1 MKTINNYTQ
10 KYYDSLELPKILRLL
25 SEECS
30 SEQAKKAALALTP
43 SHDLFTVKREVAK
56 TSAALD
62 MSSRCGTPMFYG
74 LDGAAQA
81 VKRCDSGA
89 VLSLAELIS
98 IRKLLTQINT
108 LDDWRNKC
116 EVKRPELE
124 YLFDSLFPNKYL
136 EQKLDTSI
144 IDENE
149 LADEASHELASI
161 RRKITACGQR
171 IRDTL
176 EKMVKSSSIGKYL
189 QESIV
194 TVRDGRYVLP
204 VKSEFKGQIPGFVH
218 DTSSSG
224 ATLFIE
230 PAAVVEANNDIKIL
244 EGRELDEINR
254 IIKALSYDCAEIKE
268 QLASGLEAVCALDL
282 YFSKANLAAK
292 MHACEPEIS
301 DDRVI
306 VLNKARHPLIDSA
319 KIVPV
324 SVSLG
329 LDYETLIITGPN
341 TGGKTVLLK
350 TVGLLTLMTMC
361 GMLIPVS
368 DGSRISVFGNIL
380 VNIGDSQS
388 IEMDLST
395 FSAHMS
401 SVVKI
406 LEQANSEGGSLVL
419 LDEPGSGTDPVEGAA
434 LAVSIIEQL
443 RAQGASTIT
452 STHYQELKM
461 YALDTAG
468 VENAAFEFDVETM
481 SPTYRLLIGTPGK
494 SNAFAISRRLGV
506 PQYIIDHAKSLVS
519 DEDRKFE
526 EIIERLE
533 AARIELE
540 KNNAEAERLRDEAEK
555 LRAELAAEKKQL
567 AESKE
572 AELEKARREA
582 GAIVRSVEKQSQK
595 LIDELDELRRQ
606 KEQASFT
613 NKAIDARHKQKSAI
627 NKMFLEANPVSK
639 NTDDYVLPRPLK
651 KGDHVILADSGRRGV
666 LSAEPDGKGIC
677 FVQIGAMRTKVD
689 MKKLRLDDNQKPE
702 SNRAKK
708 KAHGHVSRSGV
719 ESRATRKV
727 SREVDIRG
735 CTCDEG
741 IYELD
746 TFIDNA
752 VLSGVSIVTVIH
764 GVGTGVLKN
773 AVRAHLR
780 CHPSVKSSRKGM
792 FGEGEDGVTIV
803 ELK

>member
-1 MKTINNYTQ
+1 MKTENTYQEQ

-25 SEECS
+25 SEECTG
-30 SEQAKKAALALTP
+30 ERAKKAALALQP
-43 SHDLFTVKREVAK
+43 QKELFTVKREVAK

-62 MSSRCGTPMFYG
+62 MSSRYGTPMFYG

-81 VKRCDSGA
+81 LKRCDSGA
-89 VLSLAELIS
+89 VLSLAELIA
-98 IRKLLTQINT
+98 IRKLLTQING
-108 LDDWRNKC
+108 LADWWNKC

-124 YLFDSLFPNKYL
+124 YLFDSLFPDKYL

-149 LADEASHELASI
+149 LADEASHELAAI

-176 EKMVKSSSIGKYL
+176 EKMVKSSSINKYL

-204 VKSEFKGQIPGFVH
+204 VRSEHKGQIQGFVH

-244 EGRELDEINR
+244 EGRELEEINR
-254 IIKALSYDCAEIKE
+254 IIKALSFDCAAIKE
-268 QLASGLEAVCALDL
+268 QLASGFDAVCELDL
-282 YFSKANLAAK
+282 YFAKANLAAK

-306 VLNKARHPLIDSA
+306 VLNRARHPLIDSG
-319 KIVPV
+319 KVVPV

-350 TVGLLTLMTMC
+350 TVGLLTLMIMC

-368 DGSRISVFGNIL
+368 DGSRISVFDNIL

-401 SVVKI
+401 GVVDI
-406 LEQANSEGGSLVL
+406 LGKTDGSSLVL
-419 LDEPGSGTDPVEGAA
+419 LDELGSGTDPAEGAA
-434 LAVSIIEQL
+434 LAVAIIGEL
-443 RAQGASTIT
+443 MAQGASTIT
-452 STHYQELKM
+452 TTHYQELKM
-461 YALDTAG
+461 FALDTPK
-468 VENAAFEFDVETM
+468 VENASFEFDVDTM
-481 SPTYRLLIGTPGK
+481 SPTYKLIVGAPGK
-494 SNAFAISRRLGV
+494 SNAFAISRKLGV
-506 PQYIIDHAKSLVS
+506 PDYIIDRAQALVS

-526 EIIERLE
+526 EILERLE
-533 AARIELE
+533 AARKELE
-540 KNNAEAERLRDEAEK
+540 ENNAEAERLRREAEK
-555 LRAELAAEKKQL
+555 LQSELAAERKQL

-582 GAIVRSVEKQSQK
+582 GAIVRSVEKQSQE
-595 LIDELDELRRQ
+595 LIDELDELRKQ

-627 NKMFLEANPVSK
+627 NKMYLEANPVSK
-639 NTDDYVLPRPLK
+639 TEDSYVLPRALRQ
-651 KGDHVILADSGRRGV
+651 GDKVIFADSGKRGV
-666 LSAEPDGKGIC
+666 FFSGPDSKGKCI
-677 FVQIGAMRTKVD
+677 VQLGAMRTKVD
-689 MKKLRLDDNQKPE
+689 LKKLRLDENQQIE
-702 SNRAKK
+702 SNRSKK
-708 KAHGHVSRSGV
+708 KSRGAVSRGGV
-719 ESRATRKV
+719 ESRATRRV
-727 SREVDIRG
+727 SRELDIRG

-746 TFIDNA
+746 SFIDNA
-752 VLSGVSIVTVIH
+752 VLGGISVVTVIH

-780 CHPSVKSSRKGM
+780 SHPSVKSSRRGM